1 MIFTYESKSTKPI
14 ANNNFFIEFGVNWK
28 QTSLNLNEGWLIC
41 LLLSVRIYCTEH
53 GRILVEKLHCFQLHL
68 ALRLFSK

>member
-14 ANNNFFIEFGVNWK
+14 AKNNFFIEFGVNWK

-41 LLLSVRIYCTEH
+41 LLLSVRILLYRTWAYSS
-53 GRILVEKLHCFQLHL
+53 RKIT
-68 ALRLFSK
+68 LFSITFGTSPLF

>member
-28 QTSLNLNEGWLIC
+28 QTSLNLHEGWLIC
-41 LLLSVRIYCTEH
+41 LPPQC
-53 GRILVEKLHCFQLHL
+53 
-68 ALRLFSK
+68 

>member
-14 ANNNFFIEFGVNWK
+14 AKNNFFIEFGVNWK

-41 LLLSVRIYCTEH
+41 LLLSVRILLYRTWAYSSRKITMFSITF
-53 GRILVEKLHCFQLHL
+53 GTSP
-68 ALRLFSK
+68 LF

>member
-14 ANNNFFIEFGVNWK
+14 ANNNFFIELGVNWK

-41 LLLSVRIYCTEH
+41 LLLSVRILLCSTWAYSSRKIT
-53 GRILVEKLHCFQLHL
+53 
-68 ALRLFSK
+68 LFSITFGTSSLF

>member
-1 MIFTYESKSTKPI
+1 MIFTYESKSTKPVAI
-14 ANNNFFIEFGVNWK
+14 NNFFIEFGVYWK

-41 LLLSVRIYCTEH
+41 LPPVLGFYCAVH

>member
-14 ANNNFFIEFGVNWK
+14 ANDNFFIEFGVNWK

-41 LLLSVRIYCTEH
+41 LPPSVSTLLYRTWAYSSRKIT
-53 GRILVEKLHCFQLHL
+53 
-68 ALRLFSK
+68 LFSITFGTSPLF